1 MSLLRLTG
9 VSVSFGAAPL
19 LDQADFHIER
29 GERVCL
35 LGRNGSGK
43 STLLK
48 VIAGDLGVDD
58 CIIQRRSGIRI
69 GSLPQDVPPEIQ
81 GQVFAVAA
89 SGLGETGELVARH
102 QALTQQLAAG
112 DASAMDALGAIQQ
125 QLDAVDGWTLGP
137 RVEQVLT
144 RLDLDPNQ
152 EFTAL
157 SGGLKRRVLLARA
170 LVTEPDL
177 LLLDEPTNHLDIQA
191 IDWLEEFLLD
201 FPGALMFVSHDRRF
215 LQRLSTRIVE
225 LDRGRLTSYPGDYNK
240 YLSRKEAELETEST
254 QEALFDKRLAQE
266 EAWIRQGIKARRTRN
281 EGRVRALQAM
291 REERRQRRERQGVA
305 KLALQEAERSG
316 RLVLEATELS
326 YSLPE
331 RPLIKRFSTT
341 IMRGDKVGI
350 IGPNGAGKTT
360 LIRLLLDQLAPD
372 SGTVRIGTRLEVA
385 YFDQLRHQLNEEA
398 SVIDNVAEGSDT
410 VLVNGQPKHIIG
422 YLQDFLF
429 APERSR
435 TPVKALSGGERGR
448 LLLAKLFTR
457 PANLLVL
464 DEPTNDLDVETLEL
478 LEDLLIE
485 FNGTVLVVSH
495 DRAFLDNI
503 CTSIIAFEGDGEV
516 REYIGGY
523 QDWLRQRPEKP
534 QPAAPKAQPA
544 ARPAA
549 RPKDKRQRLSYMEQ
563 RELEALPAKIEQLE
577 TQISELQNKLA
588 DPALY
593 REQPEQVAEATTR
606 LDQMEQELDQS
617 FLRWEE
623 LEERRAQS

>member
-1 MSLLRLTG
+1 
-9 VSVSFGAAPL
+9 
-19 LDQADFHIER
+19 LDHADFQIER

-48 VIAGDLGVDD
+48 IIAGDLGVDD
-58 CIIQRRSGIRI
+58 GVIHRRSGVRI
-69 GSLPQDVPPEIQ
+69 GALPQEVPPEMS
-81 GQVFAVAA
+81 GRVFEVAA
-89 SGLGETGELVARH
+89 SGLGDAGALISRH
-102 QALTQQLAAG
+102 QALTQRLATG
-112 DASAMDALGAIQQ
+112 DDTALDELGSIQHE
-125 QLDAVDGWTLGP
+125 LDAVDGWTLGP

-144 RLDLDPNQ
+144 RLELDPDQ
-152 EFTAL
+152 DFSAL

-170 LVTEPDL
+170 LVAEPDL

-191 IDWLEEFLLD
+191 INWLEEFLLG
-201 FPGALMFVSHDRRF
+201 FSGALMFVSHDRRF

-225 LDRGRLTSYPGDYNK
+225 LDRGRLTSYPVDYTT
-240 YLSRKEAELETEST
+240 YLARKEAELEAEST
-254 QEALFDKRLAQE
+254 QSALFDKRLAQE

-291 REERRQRRERQGVA
+291 REEHRQRRERQGVA
-305 KLALQEAERSG
+305 KIAVQEAERSG
-316 RLVLEATELS
+316 RLVVEATDLS
-326 YSLPE
+326 YSIGE

-350 IGPNGAGKTT
+350 VGPNGVGKTT
-360 LIRLLLDQLAPD
+360 LIRLLLGTLTPD
-372 SGTVRIGTRLEVA
+372 SGTIRMGTRLEVA
-385 YFDQLRHQLNEEA
+385 YFDQLRHQLDEEA

-410 VLVNGQPKHIIG
+410 VLVNGKPKHIVG

-485 FNGTVLVVSH
+485 FTGTVLVVSH

-503 CTSIIAFEGDGEV
+503 CTNIIAFEGEGEV
-516 REYIGGY
+516 HDYVGGY
-523 QDWLRQRPEKP
+523 EDWLRQRQPKPPPAPPARPATEKK
-534 QPAAPKAQPA
+534 PAAPQAGG
-544 ARPAA
+544 
-549 RPKDKRQRLSYMEQ
+549 RQRLSYKEQ
-563 RELEALPAKIEQLE
+563 RELDTLPAQIEQLE
-577 TQISELQNKLA
+577 TEIGELQAQLA
-588 DPALY
+588 NPDLY
-593 REQPEQVAEATTR
+593 REQPDNVALATAQLEQAEQKLEHA
-606 LDQMEQELDQS
+606 
-617 FLRWEE
+617 FARWEE
-623 LEERRAQS
+623 LEGRRA